1 MIAVRIHR
9 VKLYRPAAGWWM
21 LVKAGIR
28 LDVRAGI
35 MPLASDRGVIV
46 SEQGKCEAVRSK
58 VNGPVAPVRVV
69 ADVAIYRR

>member
-1 MIAVRIHR
+1 
-9 VKLYRPAAGWWM
+9 M